1 MSFVIRTRRA
11 AVQFGPIGPELI
23 EILACPVAECRGK
36 LAQRESRLVCQRCG
50 LRYAIVDGCPVLIP
64 EEAEP
69 PEPSAD
75 RS

>member
-1 MSFVIRTRRA
+1 M
-11 AVQFGPIGPELI
+11 I